1 MKLKKKYQILLF
13 TAISSV
19 PLLLLLISVLMSVIY
34 DGVFK
39 AKNKHIP
46 FHESFAYPTM
56 LVIFFVSLLLLAV
69 LFSKSI
75 NSLLNKINI
84 LNTTIRH
91 LASDKKLP
99 NKLDVKSDD
108 EVGELIRSVNL
119 LIERTTYR
127 ELELKQQEEMKKE
140 LLNKLRHDINTPLT
154 AMRLQL
160 FYLED
165 QYPGQTQVLESLY
178 QQIQYIAELTNEFKL
193 QSTETLENS
202 YIVNDD
208 VNIHDLLEIMVK
220 KWSYL
225 YSMHDIE
232 LVYNSG
238 NKDLIWTSN
247 DLWLQRLFDNIFQ
260 NTLQHSKAKKLVVTI
275 ENSVVSIGD
284 NGIGFDMNGEST
296 GLGLKIVEDICRLL
310 NIKYTVQSNKEG
322 TIFYFTTI
330 EKIYKPN
337 FS

>member
-1 MKLKKKYQILLF
+1 MKLKKKYQLLLF
-13 TAISSV
+13 SAIISV
-19 PLLLLLISVLMSVIY
+19 PLLLLLISVLMSIIY
-34 DGVFK
+34 DSFFK
-39 AKNKHIP
+39 EENKYIP

-56 LVIFFVSLLLLAV
+56 LFIFFVSLLLLAF

-84 LNTTIRH
+84 LNKTIRH
-91 LASDKKLP
+91 LASDKKIP
-99 NKLDVKSDD
+99 NKLDIKNDD

-127 ELELKQQEEMKKE
+127 ELELKQQEGMKKE

-165 QYPGQTQVLESLY
+165 QYNGQTQVLESLY
-178 QQIQYIAELTNEFKL
+178 QQIQYIAELTNELKI

-208 VNIHDLLEIMVK
+208 VNIHNVLETMVK

-232 LVYNSG
+232 LVYNPIH
-238 NKDLIWTSN
+238 KDLIWNSN

-260 NTLQHSKAKKLVVTI
+260 NTLQHSNAKKLVVTI
-275 ENSVVSIGD
+275 ENGIVSIRD
-284 NGIGFDMNGEST
+284 NGIGFDMNRESA

-310 NIKYTVQSNKEG
+310 NIKYTAQSNKEG
-322 TIFYFTTI
+322 TIFCFTAI
-330 EKIYKPN
+330 EK
-337 FS
+337 